1 MKHVIR
7 ILAVPTLAAFLVACG
22 AGDSATDT
30 SATSTAAAAA
40 NEDYLFEDDYIL
52 GDVNAP
58 VTLMEYASVAC
69 PACANWHS
77 AVYPEFREKYVETGK
92 VKYVFRPFPTAR
104 ISMADTGHMLAYC
117 GKREVYFTNI
127 KLQFDRQRQ
136 LIDMLQND
144 RGREAYISLAKA
156 SGLSE
161 DEFISC
167 LQNEDIRERYEMV
180 VQTGID
186 MGVTGTPSFFVN
198 GEKVSGFLLEDLE
211 KEILPALGETIPEP
225 ESETDSAPAE

>member
-7 ILAVPTLAAFLVACG
+7 TLAVPAIAALLAACSG
-22 AGDSATDT
+22 GDNA
-30 SATSTAAAAA
+30 ANSTANTAGAVAA
-40 NEDYLFEDDYIL
+40 EKDYLFEDDYIL

-69 PACANWHS
+69 PACANWH
-77 AVYPEFREKYVETGK
+77 ATVYPEFREKYVETGK
-92 VKYVFRPFPTAR
+92 VNYVFRPFPTPPLQ
-104 ISMADTGHMLAYC
+104 MADTGHLLAYC
-117 GKREVYFTNI
+117 GKREDYFTNI

-144 RGREAYISLAKA
+144 RGREAYISLAQA

-167 LQNEDIRERYEMV
+167 LQNEDIRERYETV
-180 VQTGID
+180 VQSGID
-186 MGVTGTPSFFVN
+186 LGVTGTPTFFVN

-211 KEILPALGETIPEP
+211 KAILPALGETVSEP
-225 ESETDSAPAE
+225 EADTDSAPAE

>member
-7 ILAVPTLAAFLVACG
+7 TLAVPAIAAFLAACSG
-22 AGDSATDT
+22 GDNATN
-30 SATSTAAAAA
+30 STANTAGAVAA
-40 NEDYLFEDDYIL
+40 EKDYLFEDDYIL

-69 PACANWHS
+69 PACANWH
-77 AVYPEFREKYVETGK
+77 ATVYPEFREKYVETGK
-92 VKYVFRPFPTAR
+92 VNYVFRPFPTPPLQ
-104 ISMADTGHMLAYC
+104 MADTGHLLAYC
-117 GKREVYFTNI
+117 GKREDYFTNI

-144 RGREAYISLAKA
+144 RGREAYISLAQA

-167 LQNEDIRERYEMV
+167 LQNEDIRERYETV
-180 VQTGID
+180 VQSGID
-186 MGVTGTPSFFVN
+186 LGVTGTPTFFVN

-211 KEILPALGETIPEP
+211 KAILPALGETVSEP
-225 ESETDSAPAE
+225 EADTDSAPGE